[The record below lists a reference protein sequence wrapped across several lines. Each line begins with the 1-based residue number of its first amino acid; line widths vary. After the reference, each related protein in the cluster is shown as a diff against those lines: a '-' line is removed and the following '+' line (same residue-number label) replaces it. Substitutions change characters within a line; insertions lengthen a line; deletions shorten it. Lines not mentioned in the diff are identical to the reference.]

1 MAPPPTLASLPLV
14 HVRYQKLDL
23 TFTPGPDATIRHLR
37 IFLHEQTRVAP
48 ARQKLIGLPALTPD
62 SASLSSVKLKA
73 RLMLIGTPDEVH
85 DAAASEAAAGLAAA
99 SSIADDI
106 DIEEPLSSPVHLLD
120 ENLAKVA
127 RRVSEYK
134 PVRRHAPRPNSRL
147 LVLDVDYTLFD
158 HRSPAENAAALG
170 RPFLHDFLTAAH
182 AQHFDIIIW
191 SATSMRWIELK
202 MQELNLAADPGFRL
216 YMYYDA
222 GAMITLHAE
231 KYGTLNVKPLGVIW
245 GQNPQWGPH
254 NTVMFDDL
262 SRNFL
267 MNPQSGL
274 KIRPCRHMTVEAN
287 RLADRELLRLG
298 RYLRLLAS
306 MEDFRG
312 LDHRQWEAFVKARRD
327 ELPKG
332 SRNSF
337 E

>member
-1 MAPPPTLASLPLV
+1 MQLV
-14 HVRYQKLDL
+14 HIRYQKLDL
-23 TFTPGPDATIRHLR
+23 TFTPGADSTVRQLR
-37 IFLHEQTRVAP
+37 VFLHEKTRVAP

-62 SASLSSVKLKA
+62 SAALSSVKIKA

-99 SSIADDI
+99 SSIADDL
-106 DIEEPLSSPVHLLD
+106 DIEEPLTSPVHLL
-120 ENLAKVA
+120 EQNLAKVA
-127 RRVSEYK
+127 RRVAEYK
-134 PVRRHAPRPNSRL
+134 PVRRHEPRPGSRL

-158 HRSPAENAAALG
+158 HRSAAENAAVLG
-170 RPFLHDFLTAAH
+170 RPFLHDFLCAAH
-182 AQHFDIIIW
+182 ANNFDIVIW

-202 MQELNLAADPGFRL
+202 MQELGLASDARFQL
-216 YMYYDA
+216 CMYYDA

-245 GQNPQWGPH
+245 GQNLQWGPH
-254 NTVMFDDL
+254 NTLMLDDL

-298 RYLRLLAS
+298 RYLRLLATV
-306 MEDFRG
+306 EDFRG
-312 LDHRQWEAFVKARRD
+312 LDHKQWEAFVRARRE